1 MELSSNS
8 GKNGIGFLTRKAYYL
23 VGRKGLRGAGLLAG
37 AGIRLFRSNRRRKKI
52 ERKNGLPIP
61 TVLVVSV
68 TMACNYDCL
77 GCYSRGRPDYS
88 ELSKAELSSLFNE
101 AQSMGF
107 LSAVLTG
114 GEPLMRDGIL
124 DIVEKH
130 PQLLFILITNGSL
143 MTPEK
148 AAAIGRLKNL
158 IVLVSIE
165 GNSFFTDQRRG
176 DGAHQVVLEAMVMLK
191 DAGAFFG
198 FAATNNAKNSSYLGS
213 DEFIDDLIDRGCSV
227 GLITE
232 YVPCGSKPR
241 AEWVLNAMQREE
253 FRQRIIKM
261 RSLKP
266 IVLVQFPQDEYGEAN
281 ICSGAGSVSLHI
293 NSQGGIEPCPFVP
306 LSCDNIRQGG
316 LMAALKSSFLASI
329 RSRPDLLSR
338 DRLACS
344 LYEHFSEVEALLQAD
359 HTAICNDLGTRHG
372 VGNNS
377 RGQNPGMKNNNR
389 LQDQKLISL
398 PPKK

>member
-1 MELSSNS
+1 LEHQSNMELDSNS
-8 GKNGIGFLTRKAYYL
+8 GKNGIGFLSRKAYYL
-23 VGRKGLRGAGLLAG
+23 VGRKGLRGAALLAG
-37 AGIRLFRSNRRRKKI
+37 AGIRLLRSNLRRSKF
-52 ERKNGLPIP
+52 ERKNGLSLP

-77 GCYSRGRPDYS
+77 GCYSRGRPDQG
-88 ELSKAELSSLFNE
+88 ELSKAELNNLFSE
-101 AQSMGF
+101 AQNMGF
-107 LSAVLTG
+107 LAAVLTG
-114 GEPLMRDGIL
+114 GEPLMRDGLL
-124 DIVEKH
+124 DIIEKH
-130 PQLLFILITNGSL
+130 PQLLFVLITNGSL
-143 MTPEK
+143 MTLEK
-148 AAAIGRLKNL
+148 VSAIGKLKNL

-165 GNSFFTDQRRG
+165 GSSVFTDQRRG
-176 DGAHQVVLEAMVMLK
+176 DGAHQAVLEAMAMLK

-198 FAATNNAKNSSYLGS
+198 FAATNNAENSSYLGS

-232 YVPCGSKPR
+232 YIPCGQKPR
-241 AEWVLNAMQREE
+241 FEWVLNAMQREE

-266 IVLVQFPQDEYGEAN
+266 IVLVQFPHDEYGEAN
-281 ICSGAGSVSLHI
+281 ICSGAGRVSLHI

-316 LMAALKSSFLASI
+316 LMAALNSAFLASI

-344 LYEHFSEVEALLQAD
+344 LYEHYSEVETLL
-359 HTAICNDLGTRHG
+359 DLNQTQIR
-372 VGNNS
+372 
-377 RGQNPGMKNNNR
+377 QEM
-389 LQDQKLISL
+389 L
-398 PPKK
+398 